1 MAVFKS
7 RNLKPNGLLVIAVL
21 FGGLGTAGIY
31 WDVGWHRTVG
41 RDTFWSPPHLLMYAA
56 VAANGLAA
64 ISAAAWALRFPDR
77 LSEFGRAIRGPFG
90 LRLPLGFSLLGL
102 GAGVVLAAAPLD
114 EFWHRLYGKDSTVW
128 SFPHLL
134 AVAGAALM
142 VLGIVAAVAT
152 RSRVGRLPLWVS
164 RLLIAFLAA
173 DLLQKAMFSLSHYT
187 VDPFSRT
194 PDYYPFL
201 TTLLTAGVAIG
212 AVRALGPGWATV
224 SAGIHLA
231 LAILAIL
238 LLRAFNF
245 NTPTASPLLVVPALS
260 VDGWMTLAGRR
271 RDRWPVAVVA
281 GLFFGALVVLTE
293 ALWMAWI
300 IAKPWPPGAAIA
312 GLPRV
317 LAAGALSG
325 WIGWAIGGLVRGL
338 ASAGSTW
345 AIFGGYARGRL
356 VLAGAVVLSLV
367 GLVGAYRPEPLRP
380 PAPLK
385 EFGLIAGDSFDYVD
399 AVFWDAAL
407 PDDWWRP
414 GRHAIRSEGVVG
426 GLPWPIGPGWCARDE
441 QTLKEDLARIQF
453 DLTVNGERVP
463 LEQYPMVRLVR
474 RDRRVCAW
482 VGVLAATPPPG
493 RQEFVYTL
501 TYEQPVR
508 VGAETV
514 GPGRSVIAIDMVMKA
529 P

>member
-1 MAVFKS
+1 MSSPRFPVERA
-7 RNLKPNGLLVIAVL
+7 LIAAIL
-21 FGGLGTAGIY
+21 FGGLGTAGVY
-31 WDVGWHRTVG
+31 WDVGWHRTIG
-41 RDTFWSPPHLLMYAA
+41 RDSFWSPPHLLMYAA
-56 VAANGLAA
+56 VAANGLVALLA
-64 ISAAAWALRFPDR
+64 VARALRDQDR
-77 LSEFGRAIRGPFG
+77 LSEFGSAIKGPFG
-90 LRLPLGFSLLGL
+90 LRLPLGFSVLALGV
-102 GAGVVLAAAPLD
+102 GAVLAAAPLD
-114 EFWHRLYGKDSTVW
+114 EFWHWLYGKDGTVW

-142 VLGIVAAVAT
+142 VLGIVAAVAS
-152 RSRVGRLPLWVS
+152 RSRVGQTPPWVS
-164 RLLIAFLAA
+164 RLLITFLTA

-201 TTLLTAGVAIG
+201 TTLLTAGVAVG
-212 AVRALGPGWATV
+212 AVRALSPGWATV

-231 LAILAIL
+231 LAILAVV
-238 LLRAFNF
+238 LLRAFDF
-245 NTPTASPLLVVPALS
+245 NTPTISPLLVVPALA
-260 VDGWMTLAGRR
+260 VDGWMALARR
-271 RDRWPVAVVA
+271 HRDRWPVAVVA
-281 GLFFGALVVLTE
+281 GASFGALVVLTE
-293 ALWMAWI
+293 ALWMARVI
-300 IAKPWPPGAAIA
+300 GKPWPVEATIA

-325 WIGWAIGGLVRGL
+325 WIGWVIGGFVRGL
-338 ASAGSTW
+338 GLPKSAW
-345 AIFGGYARGRL
+345 AIFGGRRRGRL
-356 VLAGAVVLSLV
+356 VLAGTVVLSLV
-367 GLVGAYRPEPLRP
+367 GLAGAYRPEPLRS

-407 PDDWWRP
+407 PDHWWRP
-414 GRHAIRSEGVVG
+414 GQHAIRSEGVVG
-426 GLPWPIGPGWCARDE
+426 GLPWPIGPGWCAQDRE
-441 QTLKEDLARIQF
+441 TLKEDLARIRF
-453 DLTVNGERVP
+453 GLTVNGERVL
-463 LEQYPMVRLVR
+463 LERYPIVRLVQ

-501 TYEQPVR
+501 TYDQTVR

-514 GPGRSVIAIDMVMKA
+514 GPGSSVIVVEMIMKA